1 MEPLEQQIREQVLA
15 QLDLS
20 HEISDEALLSLI
32 QTTICETGRKE
43 HLTIAQRVRLQRKI
57 FYGLRKWDVLED
69 LLSDDSI
76 TEIMINGP
84 DTIFIERGGR
94 IKKTDLTFSSRD
106 KLDDVIQKMVATN
119 NQRVN
124 ASHPIVDT
132 KLADGSRINIVL
144 PPVAVDHSIVSIRKF
159 PKNRITMERLVA
171 LESLSQDMVEFIRV
185 LVIAGYNIFVSG
197 STGSGK
203 TTLLN
208 AMAEFIP
215 REERVITIEDSAEL
229 QLLDVENLVR
239 LEAREATMEGKYA
252 VTIRDL
258 VRTSL
263 RMRPDRIIVGECRG
277 SEAVEMLQAFNTGHD
292 GSFSTGHANS
302 AQDMLARLETMALT
316 AGELPL
322 EAIRA
327 QIAAGID
334 IIIHLGRLR
343 DKSRKV
349 LEMTE
354 VMGMEQ
360 GRIRLQPLFVFEE
373 TTAAEE
379 VEGQWIQKNKLH
391 HTDKLLRTM
400 GRLDGIVTKFV

>member
-1 MEPLEQQIREQVLA
+1 
-15 QLDLS
+15 
-20 HEISDEALLSLI
+20 
-32 QTTICETGRKE
+32 
-43 HLTIAQRVRLQRKI
+43 
-57 FYGLRKWDVLED
+57 
-69 LLSDDSI
+69 
-76 TEIMINGP
+76 
-84 DTIFIERGGR
+84 
-94 IKKTDLTFSSRD
+94 
-106 KLDDVIQKMVATN
+106 
-119 NQRVN
+119 
-124 ASHPIVDT
+124 
-132 KLADGSRINIVL
+132 
-144 PPVAVDHSIVSIRKF
+144 
-159 PKNRITMERLVA
+159 
-171 LESLSQDMVEFIRV
+171 
-185 LVIAGYNIFVSG
+185 
-197 STGSGK
+197 
-203 TTLLN
+203 
-208 AMAEFIP
+208 
-215 REERVITIEDSAEL
+215 
-229 QLLDVENLVR
+229 
-239 LEAREATMEGKYA
+239 
-252 VTIRDL
+252 
-258 VRTSL
+258 
-263 RMRPDRIIVGECRG
+263 MRPDRIIVGECRG